1 METHMKT
8 LIIAVIAFGMCCQQV
23 VHARPGGGGAR
34 SGGGSRPSA
43 PSRPAPSA
51 KPAPSRP
58 SPSAKPAPSRPAP
71 SAKPATPSRP
81 TPSGDVRK
89 NLPSKPSGNLS
100 EATGGKFSAGGMSGK
115 ASAAAADRS
124 GSRPTQGQVQD
135 FLKASGGSGAAATAA
150 KSRVETAKT
159 TSGTA
164 VSEFLNNNGA
174 GAAAAAA
181 TAPKNAAE
189 TRADAISNRTD
200 ARSDS
205 RGSRGENRDF
215 ASDNRQDR
223 ISGRGDRQSVRVENR
238 GDVRTDLASG
248 RSDRRTTRQQ
258 NLGVQADSIRT
269 QLNSAYDSGLH
280 EEFWSGAQ
288 TGHYYF
294 DKNPIFWSWAGF
306 RTVSAIM
313 PRNWGEGR
321 YYDYGTGGSSY
332 YDGTTV
338 MDDGQA
344 VPAEEYAQQAE
355 ELALSVPDEN
365 AEASD
370 ASSDEWL
377 PLGVFAVA
385 QEGEGSATPTMFM
398 QLAVRKDGVIAGTY
412 QNKETGE
419 TASLE
424 GMIDEDSQRAAWT
437 FAGKTSPIV
446 ETGIQ
451 NLTMNETQVLVHF
464 DGGETKT
471 YLLVR
476 VENPEAKSTS
486 SS

>member
-1 METHMKT
+1 
-8 LIIAVIAFGMCCQQV
+8 
-23 VHARPGGGGAR
+23 
-34 SGGGSRPSA
+34 
-43 PSRPAPSA
+43 
-51 KPAPSRP
+51 
-58 SPSAKPAPSRPAP
+58 
-71 SAKPATPSRP
+71 
-81 TPSGDVRK
+81 
-89 NLPSKPSGNLS
+89 
-100 EATGGKFSAGGMSGK
+100 
-115 ASAAAADRS
+115 
-124 GSRPTQGQVQD
+124 
-135 FLKASGGSGAAATAA
+135 
-150 KSRVETAKT
+150 
-159 TSGTA
+159 
-164 VSEFLNNNGA
+164 
-174 GAAAAAA
+174 
-181 TAPKNAAE
+181 
-189 TRADAISNRTD
+189 
-200 ARSDS
+200 
-205 RGSRGENRDF
+205 
-215 ASDNRQDR
+215 
-223 ISGRGDRQSVRVENR
+223 VRVENR

-321 YYDYGTGGSSY
+321 YYDYGTGGSNY

-344 VPAEEYAQQAE
+344 VAADEYAQQAE

-476 VENPEAKSTS
+476 VENPEAKSIS

>member
-1 METHMKT
+1 MNISVKT
-8 LIIAVIAFGMCCQQV
+8 IFVVSLIALLCQPIDLF
-23 VHARPGGGGAR
+23 ARPGGGGRPSGGAR
-34 SGGGSRPSA
+34 PSGGSRPSA

-58 SPSAKPAPSRPAP
+58 AP
-71 SAKPATPSRP
+71 SAKPAAGSRP
-81 TPSGDVRK
+81 SPSGDIRK

-100 EATGGKFSAGGMSGK
+100 GAASKAAAGGLSGK
-115 ASAAAADRS
+115 ASGAVKDRA
-124 GSRPTQGQVQD
+124 GSRPTQGDVQD
-135 FLKASGGSGAAATAA
+135 FLKASGGNGAAANAA
-150 KSRVETAKT
+150 KSRVDAAKT
-159 TSGTA
+159 TSGSA
-164 VSEFLNNNGA
+164 VSEFLNKKGE

-181 TAPKNAAE
+181 ATSPKNVAD

-200 ARSDS
+200 ARSDV
-205 RGSRGENRDF
+205 RGGRGENRDF
-215 ASDNRQDR
+215 ASDNRQGR
-223 ISGRGDRQSVRVENR
+223 VSGRGDRQSVRVENR

-258 NLGVQADSIRT
+258 NLGTQADSIRS
-269 QLNSAYDSGLH
+269 QLNASYDSGLH
-280 EEFWSGAQ
+280 EDFWSGMQ

-313 PRNWGEGR
+313 PWNWGEGR
-321 YYDYGTGGSSY
+321 YYDYGSGGGSY

-338 MDDGQA
+338 MADGEA

-355 ELALSVPDEN
+355 ELALSVPEEN
-365 AEASD
+365 AEAAD
-370 ASSDEWL
+370 ASGDEWL

-385 QEGEGSATPTMFM
+385 QEGESSATPTMFM

-424 GMIDEDSQRAAWT
+424 GMVDGESKRVAWT
-437 FAGKTSPIV
+437 FEGKTSPIV

-464 DGGETKT
+464 DGGDSKT

-476 VENPEAKSTS
+476 VENPDAKSS
-486 SS
+486 S

>member
-1 METHMKT
+1 
-8 LIIAVIAFGMCCQQV
+8 V
-23 VHARPGGGGAR
+23 
-34 SGGGSRPSA
+34 
-43 PSRPAPSA
+43 
-51 KPAPSRP
+51 
-58 SPSAKPAPSRPAP
+58 
-71 SAKPATPSRP
+71 
-81 TPSGDVRK
+81 
-89 NLPSKPSGNLS
+89 
-100 EATGGKFSAGGMSGK
+100 
-115 ASAAAADRS
+115 ADRA
-124 GSRPTQGQVQD
+124 GSRPTQGDVQD
-135 FLKASGGSGAAATAA
+135 FLKASGGNGAAANAA
-150 KSRVETAKT
+150 KSRVDAAKT
-159 TSGTA
+159 TSGSA
-164 VSEFLNNNGA
+164 VSEFLNKKGD

-181 TAPKNAAE
+181 ATSSKNIAD
-189 TRADAISNRTD
+189 TRADAISNRTEN
-200 ARSDS
+200 RSDG

-215 ASDNRQDR
+215 ASDNREGR
-223 ISGRGDRQSVRVENR
+223 VSGRGDRQSVRVENR

-258 NLGVQADSIRT
+258 NLGSQADSIRS

-280 EEFWSGAQ
+280 DEFWSGMQ

-313 PRNWGEGR
+313 PWNWNEGR
-321 YYDYGTGGSSY
+321 YYDYGSGGGSY

-338 MDDGQA
+338 MADGEA

-355 ELALSVPDEN
+355 EIALSVPEEDTES
-365 AEASD
+365 SD
-370 ASSDEWL
+370 ASGDEWL

-385 QEGEGSATPTMFM
+385 QEGESSATPTMFM

-424 GMIDEDSQRAAWT
+424 GMVDGDSQRAAWT
-437 FAGKTSPIV
+437 FSGKTSPIV

-464 DGGETKT
+464 DGGDSKT

-476 VENPEAKSTS
+476 VDNPEAKTAL
-486 SS
+486 

>member
-43 PSRPAPSA
+43 PSRPA
-51 KPAPSRP
+51 
-58 SPSAKPAPSRPAP
+58 PSAKPAPSRPAP

>member
-8 LIIAVIAFGMCCQQV
+8 LIITVIAFGMCCQQV
-23 VHARPGGGGAR
+23 VHARPGGGGGR
-34 SGGGSRPSA
+34 SGGSSRPSA

-51 KPAPSRP
+51 KPT
-58 SPSAKPAPSRPAP
+58 PSAKPAP
-71 SAKPATPSRP
+71 PSRP
-81 TPSGDVRK
+81 TPSGDMRK
-89 NLPSKPSGNLS
+89 NLPSKPSGNIS
-100 EATGGKFSAGGMSGK
+100 GATGGKISAGGMSGK
-115 ASAAAADRS
+115 ASAATADRT

-135 FLKASGGSGAAATAA
+135 FLKASGASGAAADAA

-164 VSEFLNNNGA
+164 VSEFLNSNGA
-174 GAAAAAA
+174 GAAAAA
-181 TAPKNAAE
+181 TAPKNVAE
-189 TRADAISNRTD
+189 TRADAISNQTD
-200 ARSDS
+200 VRSDG
-205 RGSRGENRDF
+205 RGSRGDNRDF

-223 ISGRGDRQSVRVENR
+223 LSVRGDRQSVRVENR

-280 EEFWSGAQ
+280 EDFWSGAQ

-321 YYDYGTGGSSY
+321 YYDYGTGGSNY

-344 VPAEEYAQQAE
+344 VAADEYAQQAE

-385 QEGEGSATPTMFM
+385 QEGEGSAVPTMFM

>member
-8 LIIAVIAFGMCCQQV
+8 LIVAVIAFGMCCQQV

-58 SPSAKPAPSRPAP
+58 AP

-100 EATGGKFSAGGMSGK
+100 EATGGKISAGGMSGK